1 MSTIKNII
9 LAIRAIPKTIYFN
22 FKYFKLK
29 DAIRFPVIVSHRVV
43 FTMAKGKV
51 KIDAPIKFAMIRIG
65 FGGVRIFDQQRMR
78 SVWYLT
84 GTINFKGSAH
94 IGNGTKLSV
103 LGELILGNNFAISAN
118 TQISC
123 YKKIQF
129 GDDVLIGW
137 DCIFIDSDAHKI
149 LNNKKEI
156 INPSKEIV
164 IGNKVWFGFGCK
176 VLKGSNIGNDIVV
189 ASNSSIFNKIN
200 ANNCII
206 GGYPTRI
213 LKENITWEV

>member
-1 MSTIKNII
+1 MDSSKLL
-9 LAIRAIPKTIYFN
+9 LAIRSIPKTIYFN

-29 DAIRFPVIVSHRVV
+29 DAIKFPVIVSHRVV
-43 FTMAKGKV
+43 FVKAKGKV
-51 KIDAPIKFAMIRIG
+51 IIDSPIKFGMITIG

-94 IGNGTKLSV
+94 IGNGTKLSI
-103 LGELILGNNFAISAN
+103 LGNLILGENFAISAN

-129 GDDVLIGW
+129 GKDVLIGW
-137 DCIFIDSDAHKI
+137 NCEFIDSDAHRI
-149 LNNKKEI
+149 LNYINETINPNKEI
-156 INPSKEIV
+156 I
-164 IGNKVWFGFGCK
+164 IGDKVWFGFGCK
-176 VLKGSNIGNDIVV
+176 ILKGSSIGNNVVV
-189 ASNSSIFNKIN
+189 AADSNIFKKIN

-206 GGYPTRI
+206 GGYPTKI
-213 LKENITWEV
+213 LKKNITWEV